1 MTDSIPDATRM
12 AAVTESEQGDT
23 QEVQLTPERVRSAI
37 ESALSTSPAG
47 RIPTA
52 TYRVQF
58 GEGFTFED
66 AARCVSY
73 LERLG
78 VSDLY
83 TSPYLAARS
92 AHGYDISD
100 HNHLN
105 PALGGEEAFR
115 VLADE
120 LGSAGMGHIMD
131 VVPNHMGIAG
141 PENGWWTDVLENG
154 PASRYSSYFDID
166 WQPLSTTMQNQVLL
180 PVLGD
185 QYGRV
190 LERGELQLE
199 LLEGAFCLRYYDRV
213 LPLGPRTYAPL
224 LEMAKGYL
232 VETLPDDD
240 PAVIELES
248 ILTALSYLPG
258 RTELDP
264 ERVTERTREKEVVKR
279 RLRTLIEASDEAREA
294 VSAAV
299 TTFNGNP
306 GDPRSFDP
314 LDRLLADQSFR
325 LSFWRVAAEE
335 INYRRFFDVNELAA
349 IRMELPEV
357 FEESHRLVMRLITD
371 GIVTGLRI
379 DHPDGLWEP
388 AEYFASLQVRSTVE
402 RARALLEEDFGP
414 LTEVDRALLDGVAGE
429 MTTAIAQARPL
440 YVVAEKIV
448 VHGEELPPAW
458 PVHGT
463 TGYEFLNSVGGLFV
477 DGGGEPAITETYQRF
492 TGESH
497 RYNDLVYASKRKI
510 LQTSLASELNVL
522 AHALNRLA
530 ERNRL
535 YRDFTLGSLTTALRE
550 IVAAFPVYRTYITE
564 QTESID
570 KRDRTV
576 VEQAVRAARRRAPEM
591 DPSVF
596 DFVRDVLL
604 LDVPDF
610 LPEDRVAQRQW
621 VMSVQQ
627 LTGPVM
633 AKGLEDT
640 TFYIFNRLVSLN
652 EVGGE
657 PQHFGTSPTV
667 FHHENLERCRRAAH
681 TMLTTSTHD
690 TKRSED
696 VRARI
701 SVLSEMPEAWEAAL
715 ERWSEQ
721 NRPYKAE
728 VDEREAPDRNEEY
741 LFYQT
746 LVGSWPLEAMDEAA
760 REGYTDRIVDYMM
773 KAMREAKENSSWI
786 NQDQEYEA
794 GAAGFIRA
802 VLNDE
807 SFTGDFESFQ
817 RKIAPYGAINSLAQV
832 TLKLTSPGV
841 PDIYQGNEMWD
852 FSLVDPDNRRPVD
865 YPRMEQALAA
875 LTQRAAGEAHDQL
888 ARDLLENWQDGSIK
902 LWVTHRALLHRRE
915 NPELFAEGQY
925 RPLEAMGP
933 AAAHAVAF
941 MRTYEEQALVTVVP
955 RLMYRL
961 SEGADEPDFG
971 DAIWA
976 ETSIRVPPGRYRNL
990 FTGETL
996 TTDGALELG
1005 ELFAACPVALL
1016 ELVEAA

>member
-1 MTDSIPDATRM
+1 MTDSTPDATRM
-12 AAVTESEQGDT
+12 AAPTESDQSDT
-23 QEVQLTPERVRSAI
+23 QEVQLVPERVRSAI
-37 ESALSTSPAG
+37 ESALATSPAG

-52 TYRVQF
+52 AYRVQF
-58 GEGFTFED
+58 GEGLTFED

-78 VSDLY
+78 ISDLY
-83 TSPYLAARS
+83 TSPYLQARS
-92 AHGYDISD
+92 AHGYDITD

-105 PALGGEEAFR
+105 PALGGESAFQ
-115 VLADE
+115 VLAEE
-120 LGSAGMGHIMD
+120 LGRTGMGHIMD

-141 PENGWWTDVLENG
+141 PDNGWWNDVLENG
-154 PASRYSSYFDID
+154 PASRYSAYFDID
-166 WQPLSTTMQNQVLL
+166 WQPLNTEMQNQVLL

-190 LERGELQLE
+190 LERGELQLD
-199 LLEGAFCLRYYDRV
+199 LVDGAFCLRYYDRM

-224 LEMAKGYL
+224 LELAKEYL
-232 VETLPDDD
+232 VEMVTDDD

-248 ILTALSYLPG
+248 ILTAISYLPG

-264 ERVTERTREKEVVKR
+264 ERVNERTREKEVIKR
-279 RLRTLIEASDEAREA
+279 RLLTLIEGSREA
-294 VSAAV
+294 QEAVDAAV
-299 TTFNGNP
+299 ATFNGNP
-306 GDPRSFDP
+306 DDPRSFDP
-314 LDRLLADQSFR
+314 LDRLLADQAFR

-357 FEESHRLVMRLITD
+357 FQESHRLVMQLITD
-371 GIVTGLRI
+371 GVVTGLRI
-379 DHPDGLWEP
+379 DHPDGLWGP
-388 AEYFASLQVRSTVE
+388 TEYFAALQVRSTVE

-414 LTEVDRALLDGVAGE
+414 LNEADLALLEAVARE
-429 MTTAIAQARPL
+429 MTLTIVQARPL

-448 VHGEELPPAW
+448 VHGEELSPEW

-463 TGYEFLNSVGGLFV
+463 TGYEFLNSAGGLFV
-477 DGGGEPAITETYQRF
+477 DGSSETAMTETYQRF
-492 TGESH
+492 TGETR
-497 RYNDLVYASKRKI
+497 RYSDLVYASKRKI
-510 LQTSLASELNVL
+510 LQSSLASELNVL

-564 QTESID
+564 QTETID

-621 VMSVQQ
+621 VMRVQQ

-701 SVLSEMPEAWEAAL
+701 SVLSEMPEVWEAAL
-715 ERWSEQ
+715 ERWSEHNQ
-721 NRPYKAE
+721 AYKAE
-728 VDEREAPDRNEEY
+728 VDDREAPDRNEEY
-741 LFYQT
+741 LLYQT
-746 LVGSWPLEAMDEAA
+746 LLGSWPLEEMDEAA
-760 REGYTDRIVDYMM
+760 REVYANRIAAYMV

-786 NQDQEYEA
+786 NQDQPYEA
-794 GAAGFIRA
+794 GVEAFVRA
-802 VLNDE
+802 ILDDE
-807 SFTGDFESFQ
+807 SFTSDLMALQ

-832 TLKLTSPGV
+832 ALKLTSPGA

-865 YPRMEQALAA
+865 YPAMDEVLAS
-875 LTQRAAGEAHDQL
+875 LKRRAAEEAQDQL
-888 ARDLLENWQDGSIK
+888 ARDLLENWQDGRIK
-902 LWVTHRALLHRRE
+902 LWVTHCALLHRRK

-941 MRTYEEQALVTVVP
+941 MRTFEEQVLVTVVP

-961 SEGADEPDFG
+961 SGGADEPASG
-971 DAIWA
+971 AAIW
-976 ETSIRVPPGRYRNL
+976 EGTSIRVPPGSYRNL
-990 FTGETL
+990 LTGETM
-996 TTDGALELG
+996 TTEGAVGLN
-1005 ELFAACPVALL
+1005 ELFATFPVALL
-1016 ELVEAA
+1016 ELVEGA